1 MSLKSFVRSL
11 QARPYHVRLKILW
24 LATAVAAIIL
34 FSAWGLYQNLSAP
47 SSDNS
52 GKPGFLSSLQ
62 NKFNEAKQNLFLFR
76 TDADNTAVNDPATP
90 ETVTIVL
97 KDYLSDEKAKT
108 LTIRFA
114 VTNSSLEILNFLNE
128 KAENFQLLAGSEK
141 SAASAIETDKQQPF
155 PKRILGK
162 STTTGEATFPLP
174 ATIIAEMKI
183 TNLYFISAPD
193 QIFAKTVYIN
203 LATPPN
209 NNPLEPVKLPRE

>member
-11 QARPYHVRLKILW
+11 QARPYHVRVKILW

-34 FSAWGLYQNLSAP
+34 FSAWGMYQNLSSP

-52 GKPGFLSSLQ
+52 GKPGFISSIQ
-62 NKFNEAKQNLFLFR
+62 NKFNEAKQSLSLFR
-76 TDADNTAVNDPATP
+76 TDASNTAVNDPATP
-90 ETVTIVL
+90 ETIKIVL
-97 KDYLSDEKAKT
+97 KDYLPDEKAKT
-108 LTIRFA
+108 LTIRFEVA
-114 VTNSSLEILNFLNE
+114 NSSMEILNFLND
-128 KAENFQLLAGSEK
+128 KTENFQLLAGSEK
-141 SAASAIETDKQQPF
+141 SAPSAVQTDKKQPF

-162 STTTGEATFPLP
+162 STTTGEAIFPLP